1 MGVSKVFVDESKVI
15 RPLMVGSVSRKYSTS
30 LDLLVLVETKIKK
43 IFWKVDMKKVNQEFV
58 GME

>member
-1 MGVSKVFVDESKVI
+1 MGLRFLFLSHSKV